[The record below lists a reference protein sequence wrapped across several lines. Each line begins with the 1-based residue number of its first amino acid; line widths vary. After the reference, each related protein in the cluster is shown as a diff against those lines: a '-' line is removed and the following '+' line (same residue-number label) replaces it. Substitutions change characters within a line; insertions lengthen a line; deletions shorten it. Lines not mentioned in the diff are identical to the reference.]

1 MILFHLLFL
10 FARAFDQKLGS
21 SLIYLFY
28 LCTTIQPKLG
38 AILTLKFI
46 IFLIVSILCLRYS
59 WQYCPY
65 VSLSLFLAVFPR
77 YNRGSTTSTFRPL
90 YSLSTALY
98 FAHNIHRS
106 AVLIFLT
113 LYLCLTEVLANLLLL
128 TCLVYTNI
136 SVAIFFYPLFTIF
149 FTHLFW
155 FWQK

>member
-1 MILFHLLFL
+1 MIFFFL
-10 FARAFDQKLGS
+10 FAHYNSTKTCDSL

-46 IFLIVSILCLRYS
+46 IFLIVPILCLRYS

-65 VSLSLFLAVFPR
+65 VSPSLFLAVFPR
-77 YNRGSTTSTFRPL
+77 YNRGSTTFTFRPL

-106 AVLIFLT
+106 AGLIFLT
-113 LYLCLTEVLANLLLL
+113 LYSCLIEVLANLLLL

-136 SVAIFFYPLFTIF
+136 SVAIFFYLLFTIF
-149 FTHLFW
+149 YTHLFW